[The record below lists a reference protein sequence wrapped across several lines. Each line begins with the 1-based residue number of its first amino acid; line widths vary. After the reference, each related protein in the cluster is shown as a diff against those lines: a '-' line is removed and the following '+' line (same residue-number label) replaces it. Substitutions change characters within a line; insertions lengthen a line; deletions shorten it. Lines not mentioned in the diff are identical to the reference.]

1 MLEEII
7 SKSCIDITTFM
18 TRLKKELNIDTIK
31 DDNKKQTATEQLVC
45 AIYDTLIIIL
55 DKTRQNKVPK
65 GLYTTWLE
73 MIKDYWYL
81 NQYDKK
87 YVLDSD
93 SDDDGSANIKIKSIQ
108 EGDTTTTFA
117 DTSSQININGTTYNT
132 GTIDYSDDIL
142 IEKYKNRLYKH
153 RKMRW

>member
-7 SKSCIDITTFM
+7 SKSCIDINTFM

-73 MIKDYWYL
+73 MII
-81 NQYDKK
+81 NM
-87 YVLDSD
+87 
-93 SDDDGSANIKIKSIQ
+93 IKNM
-108 EGDTTTTFA
+108 F
-117 DTSSQININGTTYNT
+117 
-132 GTIDYSDDIL
+132 
-142 IEKYKNRLYKH
+142 
-153 RKMRW
+153 